1 MGRQVNLNNSRRAPA
16 SSQRPAKEPKEPRE
30 PREKS
35 KHPVLKFIGRTL
47 ATLTAT
53 GQDVFHH
60 DFGPFPGNF
69 DYVPAGDFAALEKA
83 ADKNTCAV
91 MMELVQGEGGVMPLD
106 KEYIAQVKALC
117 DANDWLLLVDE
128 GQTGIGRTG
137 TLFAYQQFDI
147 QPDVVSF
154 AKGIAG
160 GLPLGGILASEKC
173 ATVLTPGTHGST
185 FGANPVAGGAVM
197 AKLDDAFLKEVQE
210 KGQYLRTSIE
220 NLGSPWLGG
229 VVGMGLM
236 LGVDVKEGHTNK
248 ELATLLLDNGL
259 LCLTAGERL
268 RLLPP
273 LVITKDEMDKGLAI
287 MKQTLHD

>member
-1 MGRQVNLNNSRRAPA
+1 
-16 SSQRPAKEPKEPRE
+16 
-30 PREKS
+30 
-35 KHPVLKFIGRTL
+35 
-47 ATLTAT
+47 
-53 GQDVFHH
+53 
-60 DFGPFPGNF
+60 
-69 DYVPAGDFAALEKA
+69 
-83 ADKNTCAV
+83 
-91 MMELVQGEGGVMPLD
+91 
-106 KEYIAQVKALC
+106 
-117 DANDWLLLVDE
+117 
-128 GQTGIGRTG
+128 
-137 TLFAYQQFDI
+137 
-147 QPDVVSF
+147 
-154 AKGIAG
+154 
-160 GLPLGGILASEKC
+160 
-173 ATVLTPGTHGST
+173 
-185 FGANPVAGGAVM
+185 M

-248 ELATLLLDNGL
+248 ELAPLLLANGL